1 MARPRAVPSRH
12 RTTIRY
18 LILRLLAVAL
28 ALLALQGLIYYRQY
42 RLARKQALQA
52 DLELA
57 HAVATGIHDMVTA
70 FHRVAATIGYA
81 LTSDGGMTHPHRM
94 RFLLKTAE
102 EFPAVR
108 AVAWTD
114 ARGRIVAASDR
125 SKVGR
130 DASGDPWFREIAG
143 GSEGAVSAARRARD
157 LQREYFILAR
167 GIRDE
172 RGKLLGVVAAE
183 VSARGVAEWTAAKR
197 LPGGAFRVV
206 DQTGWLVFQSG
217 KGSPLPGNRDWA
229 RTRPLV
235 KRALQG
241 EEAMGERRIADGRG
255 EKELVADVPVPGAGW
270 VAEASTNEAELR
282 QGVRS
287 GAVVGLAI
295 AVGILLVAVAA
306 AWRAERRITV
316 PLASLRR
323 HAAEV
328 AKGNLEHRT
337 ADPDTAELA
346 EVAEA
351 LNAMTEAAQERE
363 REHQLRMEA
372 ERERSRLA
380 EEITEEVSHHVRN
393 TLAMVTGLLGVQT
406 TLHPDPR
413 TETLLRESI
422 ARIRTFANVHEMMYA
437 TRARE
442 VDLLEALRRIVADT
456 VQVLH
461 VPDAVVTS
469 VEGEHVSYP
478 TRVVTNLAVAAN
490 ELISNA
496 IRHGAPGADGQ
507 RHVDLRVAREDRS
520 LHLTVSNSGN
530 PVPEGFD
537 PTQHAMMGL
546 QLVQDMIVARY
557 GGTFVLRPTAEGS
570 IAEIRVREAELLGE
584 K

>member
-1 MARPRAVPSRH
+1 
-12 RTTIRY
+12 
-18 LILRLLAVAL
+18 
-28 ALLALQGLIYYRQY
+28 
-42 RLARKQALQA
+42 
-52 DLELA
+52 
-57 HAVATGIHDMVTA
+57 
-70 FHRVAATIGYA
+70 
-81 LTSDGGMTHPHRM
+81 
-94 RFLLKTAE
+94 
-102 EFPAVR
+102 
-108 AVAWTD
+108 
-114 ARGRIVAASDR
+114 
-125 SKVGR
+125 
-130 DASGDPWFREIAG
+130 
-143 GSEGAVSAARRARD
+143 
-157 LQREYFILAR
+157 
-167 GIRDE
+167 
-172 RGKLLGVVAAE
+172 
-183 VSARGVAEWTAAKR
+183 
-197 LPGGAFRVV
+197 
-206 DQTGWLVFQSG
+206 
-217 KGSPLPGNRDWA
+217 
-229 RTRPLV
+229 
-235 KRALQG
+235 
-241 EEAMGERRIADGRG
+241 
-255 EKELVADVPVPGAGW
+255 

-393 TLAMVTGLLGVQT
+393 TLAMVTGLLGMQT